1 MEREL
6 KGSPKETNMKMI
18 LLIFLIHFTGDFYGS
33 FVNPLLPAFVEKFSL
48 NLTQV
53 GILAAIGRILSF
65 VIQPPVGY
73 VADHYRTRFFVVG
86 GPLFSI
92 LFLPLAGIAP
102 NFPVLFLLIAL
113 GSMGSSMYHPTAA
126 GMVST
131 YSGPRFAFSMALYNF
146 GGTFAF
152 GCGPIFITYVVSRYG
167 LSASP
172 YTAALGLI
180 IMALIFRKVPL
191 PGQEGLKNFGFL
203 GSLREVF
210 GDVWKGVAL
219 IWVLAVF
226 RTFVGQSFQTFIPV
240 LFSREGH
247 SLLSVGL
254 IVSLFNVGGALGGLL
269 AGILADRMGY
279 KPVLYMAFGLSVPAL
294 YLLLFVPKGVYP
306 FSFLSGCFI
315 MSALPL
321 FVAMAQEMAPRG
333 KSMASSLMI
342 GLAYGTGGMMTP
354 ITGRLADH
362 FSIRPVLSV
371 MAMLPL
377 LMMALVYFMPAGKS
391 SR

>member
-1 MEREL
+1 
-6 KGSPKETNMKMI
+6 
-18 LLIFLIHFTGDFYGS
+18 
-33 FVNPLLPAFVEKFSL
+33 
-48 NLTQV
+48 
-53 GILAAIGRILSF
+53 
-65 VIQPPVGY
+65 
-73 VADHYRTRFFVVG
+73 
-86 GPLFSI
+86 
-92 LFLPLAGIAP
+92 
-102 NFPVLFLLIAL
+102 LIAL

-131 YSGPRFAFSMALYNF
+131 YSGSRFAFSMALYNF

-180 IMALIFRKVPL
+180 IMALIFRKIPL
-191 PGQEGLKNFGFL
+191 PGQEGLKNFGFFA
-203 GSLREVF
+203 SLREVF
-210 GDVWKGVAL
+210 GDVWKAVAL
-219 IWVLAVF
+219 IWALAVF

-240 LFSREGH
+240 LFSREGY

-269 AGILADRMGY
+269 AGMLADRMGY
-279 KPVLYMAFGLSVPAL
+279 KPVLYMVFGLSVPAL
-294 YLLLFVPKGVYP
+294 YLLLFVPKGALP

-377 LMMALVYFMPAGKS
+377 LMMVLVYFMPAGKS